1 MKKLFYLL
9 FALPLLLISCDDD
22 NKLPDIQMNVEILG
36 ATKSDGV
43 LYIVQGETLTIDKIT
58 VSSTSATKGIALGGA
73 TYYWDYYPVATTN
86 TVPYTMSIE
95 TGNAPVGNHL
105 LQIECPVF
113 AVDYSAA
120 VAVLTYKVKIVESAD
135 EIPSPDAPA
144 PETPEVKAQ

>member
-22 NKLPDIQMNVEILG
+22 NKLPDIQMNVEISG

-73 TYYWDYYPVATTN
+73 T
-86 TVPYTMSIE
+86 
-95 TGNAPVGNHL
+95 
-105 LQIECPVF
+105 
-113 AVDYSAA
+113 
-120 VAVLTYKVKIVESAD
+120 
-135 EIPSPDAPA
+135 
-144 PETPEVKAQ
+144 